1 MSQKAPT
8 EVVKTRDVLEKALGG
23 NIIKMLYSENVKQ
36 KAKAYQVINK
46 GISSFN
52 FDQINKKE
60 RQMIQ
65 VALLTIINQGILDQ
79 NTQVN
84 IYSINLLVNI
94 IQSKQIA

>member
-1 MSQKAPT
+1 
-8 EVVKTRDVLEKALGG
+8 
-23 NIIKMLYSENVKQ
+23 MLYSENVKQ